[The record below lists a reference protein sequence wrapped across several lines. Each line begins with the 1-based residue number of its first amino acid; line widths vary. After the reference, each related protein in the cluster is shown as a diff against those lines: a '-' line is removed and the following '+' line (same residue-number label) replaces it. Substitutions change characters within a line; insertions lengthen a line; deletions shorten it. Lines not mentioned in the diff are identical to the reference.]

1 MGHINLRRH
10 IHEPL
15 ACDIPANVGYEIPII
30 EQVVIQQTKWAFESV
45 SLK

>member
-1 MGHINLRRH
+1 MGHINFALA
-10 IHEPL
+10 HEPL

-30 EQVVIQQTKWAFESV
+30 ERVVIQQTKWAFESV